1 MNVPLAEAEPVP
13 LKKLSV
19 RFFAD
24 EKIKLHIDLKVPDMG
39 LEEAPEATDA
49 PEATEAPEAT
59 DEALEILSEPD
70 NVAGADAANDD

>member
-1 MNVPLAEAEPVP
+1 MVSVALNTVNVPLAEAEPVP
-13 LKKLSV
+13 
-19 RFFAD
+19 
-24 EKIKLHIDLKVPDMG
+24 LKVPDMG